1 MNTFEKVFI
10 TDPQREKTDNLDK
23 HRCIELSDS
32 EFLKKCQLVYRP
44 PNLEEPMSP
53 IMKEKYERA
62 KKICEDSYV
71 IDLKPKK
78 KTKSKAK
85 K

>member
-23 HRCIELSDS
+23 HRCIELSDLDY
-32 EFLKKCQLVYRP
+32 LKLKGKMF
-44 PNLEEPMSP
+44 EE
-53 IMKEKYERA
+53 I
-62 KKICEDSYV
+62 KIHHSQSVEP
-71 IDLKPKK
+71 PKK
-78 KTKSKAK
+78 KTKSKDK

>member
-1 MNTFEKVFI
+1 MTNTFEKTYQI
-10 TDPQREKTDNLDK
+10 DPQREKTDNLDK
-23 HRCIELSDS
+23 HRYIEVSDE

-53 IMKEKYERA
+53 IK
-62 KKICEDSYV
+62 KKI
-71 IDLKPKK
+71 
-78 KTKSKAK
+78 KSKAK